1 MGILYMADAVSELNS
16 GNDAREAREPLFVP
30 GEMEPRKPRYTP
42 DDMPVTDR
50 LGQPDGQRVM
60 PDQGAGENADS
71 KEKKS
76 FFGRMKENFIS
87 GGQTDFTLLAA
98 ATALVIFGVVMVF
111 SSSYYIALNREGTP
125 FYYLGRQIFF
135 ASTGFVMMYVMSKFD
150 YHKLIKATLPVMI
163 LALILLILV
172 IAGLGR
178 TVNNATRWIALGPIT
193 IMPGEFAKVAVIMFV
208 AGFIARDH
216 RRVYSLRN
224 GILPVAAVTAVYAI
238 LIIRQPNLSTAL
250 TVAGIAF
257 GMLFLAGLQ
266 WRYLVAIIVMMFG
279 AVLALIRFGGYTHWQ
294 SRLLSFSDPFKYALG
309 EGFQVVQSLLALG
322 TGGFFGLGLG
332 KSVQKNLYLPE
343 PMNDFILSI
352 VGEEL
357 GLVGVFFLMALF
369 MVLIWRCFIVAMHAP
384 DRYGMLLSGG
394 TAVMIAIQVIMNVAV
409 VTSSMPP
416 TGVALPFISYGG
428 NALWICMGLIG
439 VVLNVSRQSDLYL
452 AEEEEQEEDDK
463 ADIFSADEELRKL
476 GYTE

>member
-1 MGILYMADAVSELNS
+1 MANSASELNA
-16 GNDAREAREPLFVP
+16 GQDVRAAREPLFDPGDREPRRPLYEPGDIPVRDRLDQPEDQPVMP
-30 GEMEPRKPRYTP
+30 GEMSS
-42 DDMPVTDR
+42 
-50 LGQPDGQRVM
+50 GS
-60 PDQGAGENADS
+60 GEANG
-71 KEKKS
+71 KKKS
-76 FFGRMKENFIS
+76 WLGRLKDNFIS
-87 GGQTDFTLLAA
+87 TGQTDFILLAS

-135 ASTGFVMMYVMSKFD
+135 ATTGFIMMYLMSKFD
-150 YHKLIKATLPVMI
+150 YHKLIRFTLPVMI
-163 LALILLILV
+163 FALLLLILV

-216 RRVYSLRN
+216 TRVYSLRK
-224 GILPVAAVTAVYAI
+224 GILPVAAVTMVYAI

-266 WRYLVAIIVMMFG
+266 WRYLIAVIATMFG
-279 AVLALIRFGGYTHWQ
+279 GVLLLIRVGGYAHWQ

-357 GLVGVFFLMALF
+357 GLVGVFFLMSLF
-369 MVLIWRCFIVAMHAP
+369 MVLIWRCFIVSMHAP
-384 DRYGMLLSGG
+384 DRYGMLLAGG

-428 NALWICMGLIG
+428 NALWICMGLVG
-439 VVLNVSRQSDLYL
+439 VVLNVSRQSDMFKAPEPEVKEPEKDDFE
-452 AEEEEQEEDDK
+452 AE
-463 ADIFSADEELRKL
+463 IFSADEELRKL

>member
-1 MGILYMADAVSELNS
+1 M
-16 GNDAREAREPLFVP
+16 
-30 GEMEPRKPRYTP
+30 
-42 DDMPVTDR
+42 
-50 LGQPDGQRVM
+50 Q
-60 PDQGAGENADS
+60 
-71 KEKKS
+71 EKKPEQK
-76 FFGRMKENFIS
+76 KETGLSRLKANFIS
-87 GGQTDFTLLAA
+87 SGQSDFILLAA
-98 ATALVIFGVVMVF
+98 ATALVIYGVVMVF

-135 ASTGFVMMYVMSKFD
+135 ASTGFIMMYIMSKFD
-150 YHKLIKATLPVMI
+150 YHKLIKFTPLVMI
-163 LALILLILV
+163 LALVLLVLV

-178 TVNNATRWIALGPIT
+178 TVNNATRWIAIGPLT

-216 RRVYSLRN
+216 TRVYSFTH
-224 GILPVAAVTAVYAI
+224 GILPVAAVVAVYSA
-238 LIIRQPNLSTAL
+238 LIVMQPNLSTAL

-266 WRYLVAIIVMMFG
+266 WRYLAGIIVSMFG
-279 AVLALIRFGGYTHWQ
+279 IVIILIKSGRYEHWGD
-294 SRLLSFSDPFKYALG
+294 RLTSFSDPFEHALG

-352 VGEEL
+352 IGEEL
-357 GLVGVFFLMALF
+357 GLVGVFVLMALF
-369 MVLIWRCFIVAMHAP
+369 MVFIWRCFIISMHAP
-384 DRYGMLLSGG
+384 DRYGMLLAGG

-428 NALWICMGLIG
+428 NALWICMGLVG
-439 VVLNVSRQSDLYL
+439 VVLNVSRQSDIEYEKE
-452 AEEEEQEEDDK
+452 AEAAAEAQKQKEMEEFKKLHGIKDLEDLE
-463 ADIFSADEELRKL
+463 AF
-476 GYTE
+476 

>member
-1 MGILYMADAVSELNS
+1 MADAVS
-16 GNDAREAREPLFVP
+16 GTTTAPREVREPLFRP
-30 GEMEPRKPRYTP
+30 EDIPQREPADTGDKGRDVKPKKGP
-42 DDMPVTDR
+42 R
-50 LGQPDGQRVM
+50 LGSLK
-60 PDQGAGENADS
+60 DS
-71 KEKKS
+71 
-76 FFGRMKENFIS
+76 FIS
-87 GGQTDFTLLAA
+87 AGQTDFILLAS
-98 ATALVIFGVVMVF
+98 ATALVIFGVVMIF

-135 ASTGFVMMYVMSKFD
+135 AATGFIMMYVMSKFD
-150 YHKLIKATLPVMI
+150 YHKLIRFTPFIMI
-163 LALILLILV
+163 LALVLLILV

-178 TVNNATRWIALGPIT
+178 TVNNATRWIALGPVT

-216 RRVYSLRN
+216 TRVYSFRY
-224 GILPVAAVTAVYAI
+224 GILPVALVTMVYAI

-266 WRYLVAIIVMMFG
+266 WRYLVAIIVTMFAG
-279 AVLALIRFGGYTHWQ
+279 VLVLIRFGGYEHWQ
-294 SRLLSFSDPFKYALG
+294 SRILSFSDPFKYALG

-357 GLVGVFFLMALF
+357 GLLGVFFLMALF

-384 DRYGMLLSGG
+384 DRYGMLLAGG

-428 NALWICMGLIG
+428 NALWICMGLVG
-439 VVLNVSRQSDLYL
+439 VVLNISRQSDLFK
-452 AEEEEQEEDDK
+452 AEE
-463 ADIFSADEELRKL
+463 R
-476 GYTE
+476 TE

>member
-1 MGILYMADAVSELNS
+1 MAEAVSGANTAPS
-16 GNDAREAREPLFVP
+16 ARMEREPLFRPEDIPAAEKPVKD
-30 GEMEPRKPRYTP
+30 GGKSRK
-42 DDMPVTDR
+42 
-50 LGQPDGQRVM
+50 
-60 PDQGAGENADS
+60 
-71 KEKKS
+71 KEKKGPRLS
-76 FFGRMKENFIS
+76 GLKDALIS
-87 GGQTDFTLLAA
+87 TGQTDFILLAS
-98 ATALVIFGVVMVF
+98 ATALVIFGVVMIF

-150 YHKLIKATLPVMI
+150 YHKLIKFTLPVMI
-163 LALILLILV
+163 LALVLLILV

-216 RRVYSLRN
+216 LRVYKFRE
-224 GILPVAAVTAVYAI
+224 GILPVAAVTLVYAL

-266 WRYLVAIIVMMFG
+266 WRYLIAVITAMFAG
-279 AVLALIRFGGYTHWQ
+279 VLVLIRFGGYEHWQ
-294 SRLLSFSDPFKYALG
+294 SRILSFSDPFKYALG

-357 GLVGVFFLMALF
+357 GLLGVFFLMALF
-369 MVLIWRCFIVAMHAP
+369 MILIWRCFIISMHAP
-384 DRYGMLLSGG
+384 DRYGMLLAGG

-428 NALWICMGLIG
+428 NALWICMGLVG
-439 VVLNVSRQSDLYL
+439 VVLNISRQSDLFKE
-452 AEEEEQEEDDK
+452 AEEPEKKKDDTE
-463 ADIFSADEELRKL
+463 IFNADEELRKL